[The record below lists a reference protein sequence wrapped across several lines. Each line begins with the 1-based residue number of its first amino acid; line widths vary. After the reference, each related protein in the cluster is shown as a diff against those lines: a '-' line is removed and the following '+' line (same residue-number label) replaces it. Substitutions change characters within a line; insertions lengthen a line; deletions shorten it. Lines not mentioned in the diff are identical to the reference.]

1 MYNTGMEKKKRIYL
15 DATVVYGAPKKEF
28 SEDSRKF
35 WQAVRNGE
43 FVIIASDVLTQELK
57 RAPAHIRTSLDSLP
71 ESLIERVE
79 STPESN
85 ALAAQYL
92 AENVVGKSSLD
103 DCRHIALAT
112 IARADAIVSWN
123 FGHIVDRQ
131 DDYNSVNKKLGYPRI
146 KIQTPNQSE
155 VSHDET

>member
-71 ESLIERVE
+71 ESLIEHVE

-85 ALAAQYL
+85 TLAAQYL
-92 AENVVGKSSLD
+92 AEKVVGEASLD
-103 DCRHIALAT
+103 DCLHIARAT
-112 IARADAIVSWN
+112 IAHVDMLVS
-123 FGHIVDRQ
+123 
-131 DDYNSVNKKLGYPRI
+131 
-146 KIQTPNQSE
+146 
-155 VSHDET
+155 